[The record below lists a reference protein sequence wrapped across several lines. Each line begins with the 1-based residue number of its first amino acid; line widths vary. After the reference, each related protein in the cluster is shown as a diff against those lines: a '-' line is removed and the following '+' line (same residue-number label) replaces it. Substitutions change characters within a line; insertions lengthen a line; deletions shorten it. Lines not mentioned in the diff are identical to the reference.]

1 MFVCLLLGMA
11 ILLSI
16 RFLSGDEDT
25 RICTQQWW
33 IKHGNPSAQK
43 PMTWCQDFT
52 SLSTS
57 MRVLSDRENSGYL
70 PKAHSCEWVW
80 NFPTLTIKE
89 IPLSA
94 EALAI
99 IVEDPDAPGG
109 TWDHLLMANIPIVA
123 QSMDIW
129 EHDLFKWLSGQN
141 SRWDLGRWAP
151 CPPSGVHRYIFKVY
165 AIKHL
170 LELSSWFTKDGLLEK
185 MQGNII
191 AEAEIIGLYQK
202 SL

>member
-1 MFVCLLLGMA
+1 MFVCLLLGMG

-16 RFLSGDEDT
+16 RFLSGDEDS
-25 RICTQQWW
+25 RICTSQWRV
-33 IKHGNPSAQK
+33 KHGNPSA
-43 PMTWCQDFT
+43 PMPVTWCQDFT

-57 MRVLSDRENSGYL
+57 MRVLADRENSGYL
-70 PKAHSCEWVW
+70 PKAYTCEWVW

-94 EALAI
+94 ETLAI

-109 TWDHLLMANIPIVA
+109 TWNHLLMANIPIVA
-123 QSMDIW
+123 QTMEIGA
-129 EHDLFKWLSGQN
+129 HDLSKWLSGQN
-141 SRWDLGRWAP
+141 SWWDLGRWAP

-165 AIKHL
+165 AVKHL
-170 LELSSWFTKDGLLEK
+170 LELSSWFTKEGLLEK
-185 MQGNII
+185 MQGNIV